1 MNVIEN
7 NTFSNSSKNRERAE
21 IIIQSIIILSY
32 VSLIN
37 HNYNEIDLIKS
48 LTSKALIFLFLFLSF
63 LFFYKKISRDARR
76 TYLHEN
82 ALPQAITVNWL
93 LNARINTGLFRFCV
107 TLLSDAK
114 SSKMFASKRK
124 SLKEGR
130 SRKTLFFKHSSI
142 HSIHGY
148 SNLTKKFYCG
158 RQLFENFLFLFKEYV
173 VSLFSIFF
181 LFF

>member
-7 NTFSNSSKNRERAE
+7 NTFLNSSKNRERAE
-21 IIIQSIIILSY
+21 IIIQSIIILY
-32 VSLIN
+32 ISLIN